1 MLELDKKTM
10 QIYDQIDDI
19 TRNFDFEKVHKIMKI
34 LKWRWVIRGE
44 LVIPTYSQLVEKAR
58 SLLIEAATKTTSV
71 ECGGFKATAKYSKK
85 DVLNLRLEFILTR
98 WYNKTSEIT
107 NERN

>member
-1 MLELDKKTM
+1 MFELDKKTT
-10 QIYDQIDDI
+10 QVYYQIDNI
-19 TRNFDFEKVHKIMKI
+19 IQNFDFEKVHKIMKI
-34 LKWRWVIRGE
+34 LKWKWVIGGK
-44 LVIPTYSQLVEKAR
+44 LVIPSLQQLVEKAR

-71 ECGGFKATAKYSKK
+71 ETGAFKATAKYSKK
-85 DVLNLRLEFILTR
+85 DDLCLRLEFILTR

>member
-19 TRNFDFEKVHKIMKI
+19 IYNFDFEKVHKIMKI
-34 LKWRWVIRGE
+34 LKWRWVIGGE
-44 LVIPTYSQLVEKAR
+44 LVIPSLQQLVEKAR

-71 ECGGFKATAKYSKK
+71 ETGGFKVTAKYSEK
-85 DVLNLRLEFILTR
+85 DILCLRLEFILER
-98 WYNKTSEIT
+98 YYNETSETT